1 LGCDGEYQSGCKDH
15 NGRGFQLRIDKKR
28 AEVRTTR
35 RAVTSGRAAKRYA
48 SAQKQKKKEGNTLI
62 FDTILSSTRR
72 AALDTS
78 GGPTIL
84 RVKGGGEGVGDVRM
98 RASTLRRSYRKNCWC
113 LRKSDYVNTSGLPLA
128 QGCSELIIVVQRSK
142 EGPRKRIK
150 RE

>member
-1 LGCDGEYQSGCKDH
+1 MGCDGEYQSGCKDH

-35 RAVTSGRAAKRYA
+35 RTVTSGRAAKRYA
-48 SAQKQKKKEGNTLI
+48 SAQKQKKKEGNTLT

-84 RVKGGGEGVGDVRM
+84 RVKEAAKVSEMCGCARQHCAGRTGKIVG
-98 RASTLRRSYRKNCWC
+98 A
-113 LRKSDYVNTSGLPLA
+113 
-128 QGCSELIIVVQRSK
+128 
-142 EGPRKRIK
+142 
-150 RE
+150 